1 MKFEAGIKEQPD
13 RFVATMRH
21 VGPYNEIGKVFE
33 KFMGWA
39 GAKGLLQFPTT
50 EMLAV
55 YHDDPSTVDASKL
68 RSDVC
73 ITVPQGTEVDGEVK
87 TMAIP
92 GGAFAVAHV
101 EIDATEYGAAWDKLM
116 EEWMPAHGATAD
128 ASRMCYELY
137 LNDPEQHPEKKH
149 IVDICEPVKKP

>member
-21 VGPYNEIGKVFE
+21 VGPYPEIGKVFE

-73 ITVPQGTEVDGEVK
+73 ITVPKGTEVDGEVK
-87 TMAIP
+87 TMTIP

-101 EIDATEYGAAWDKLM
+101 EIDATEYGAAWDKLIG
-116 EEWMPAHGATAD
+116 EWMPANGATAD

-149 IVDICEPVKKP
+149 IVDICEPVK